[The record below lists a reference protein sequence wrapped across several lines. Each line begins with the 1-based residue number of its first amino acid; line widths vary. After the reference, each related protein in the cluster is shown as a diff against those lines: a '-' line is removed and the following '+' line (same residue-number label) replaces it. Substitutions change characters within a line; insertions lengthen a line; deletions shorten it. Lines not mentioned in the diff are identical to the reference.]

1 MNTDFRI
8 FWQFNR
14 LQRYKKKLNIENIP
28 SEEDKNYAVF
38 AFFFIF
44 SSRALA
50 YIIFFLYLC
59 GSIWCMMQK
68 KEFTSD
74 EEQMIQHEFELLLD
88 DYAHTPHRQKVEL
101 ITHAFNFAHKAHYG
115 VRRLS
120 GEPYIMHPLAVARIC
135 VKEIGLGSTSIC
147 AALLHDVV
155 EDTDY
160 TVEDIAGLFGEKI
173 AQIVGGLTK
182 ISGGVFGSQA
192 SEQAENFR
200 KLLLTI
206 SDDIRVVLIK
216 IADRL
221 HNMRTLG
228 AQPKDKQYK
237 IAGETQYIYAPL
249 AHRLG
254 LFPIKTELEDL
265 SFKYEHPETWQEI
278 HDKLEK
284 VKANQMDSYEHFAQ
298 PIRERLTS
306 MGYSFT
312 LKARIKSVY
321 SIWKKMVRQQ
331 CSFEDVYDLL
341 AVRIIFTPKDS
352 LSEKDQCWMIY
363 SAITEI
369 FRPHPERIRDWIST
383 PKANGYE
390 ALHVTVMGK
399 DGQWIEVQIRTD
411 RMHEIAERGYA
422 AHWKYKTGES
432 DDSELDKWLREIKD
446 ILAHPDKDAMEFL
459 GTFKLNLFAQE
470 VFVFTPKGEIK
481 TMPLGSTALDFAFML
496 HSELGEHCIGAKVNH
511 ALVPLS
517 YQLKGGDQIEVLTS
531 NSQHPQK
538 EWLNMVTTAKATNSL
553 QQYFRREERRYIRHG
568 ERLVEDAISMD
579 ERLSANHDQVLARL
593 LNYYH
598 ITTPNE
604 LYLQVGQGTIRLNNI
619 HEIVVPKRGWR
630 SYIPFLRDDSS
641 KTIDKPLEAEKTLEL
656 ETAESQKQKK
666 KGPKAIVLTDENLG
680 KEYLLS
686 SCCHPIPGDEVLG
699 YMDENG
705 QMHIHKIDCPEANL
719 LKTSYGKRIYSASW
733 NTHRVQSFVETI
745 EMKGIDEFGIFIQVL
760 QTITEDF
767 HINMRTIN
775 VTSEDGIFKGILEIY
790 VYDKNELEEL
800 LKAIR
805 KIEAVKEVRRIVE
818 N

>member
-1 MNTDFRI
+1 VERV
-8 FWQFNR
+8 Q
-14 LQRYKKKLNIENIP
+14 KLCR
-28 SEEDKNYAVF
+28 F

-44 SSRALA
+44 YAYALA
-50 YIIFFLYLC
+50 YIKKKQYLC
-59 GSIWCMMQK
+59 AVFWLIMQK
-68 KEFTSD
+68 TEFTQQ
-74 EEQMIQHEFELLLD
+74 EEQMIRQEFEALLD

-135 VKEIGLGSTSIC
+135 VREIGLGSTSIC
-147 AALLHDVV
+147 SALLHDVV

-160 TVEDIAGLFGEKI
+160 TVEDIAGLFGDKI

-182 ISGGVFGSQA
+182 ISGGVFGDQA

-228 AQPKDKQYK
+228 AQPKNKQYK

-278 HDKLEK
+278 NNKLESI
-284 VKANQMDSYEHFAQ
+284 KASKLESFEEFTQ
-298 PIRERLTS
+298 PIRERLNE
-306 MGYSFT
+306 MGYTFT
-312 LKARIKSVY
+312 LKARIKTVY
-321 SIWKKMVRQQ
+321 SIWKKMVSKQ
-331 CSFEDVYDLL
+331 CSFEDVYDLMAL
-341 AVRIIFTPKDS
+341 RIIFTPHEGMT
-352 LSEKDQCWMIY
+352 EKDQCWMIY
-363 SAITEI
+363 SAITELY
-369 FRPHPERIRDWIST
+369 RPHPERIRDWIST

-399 DGQWIEVQIRTD
+399 NGEWIEVQIRTD
-411 RMHEIAERGYA
+411 RMHEIAEHGYA
-422 AHWKYKTGES
+422 AHWKYKSGES
-432 DDSELDKWLREIKD
+432 DNSELDKWIQEIKD

-481 TMPLGSTALDFAFML
+481 TMPAGSTALDFAFLL

-511 ALVPLS
+511 SLVPLS
-517 YQLKGGDQIEVLTS
+517 YRLKGGDQVEILTS
-531 NSQHPQK
+531 NSQHPQR
-538 EWLNMVTTAKATNSL
+538 EWLEMVTTAKARNGL
-553 QQYFRREERRYIRHG
+553 NLYFRKEERKYTKHG

-579 ERLSANHDQVLARL
+579 KDLAANHDLALARI

-598 ITTPNE
+598 LTQPSE
-604 LYLQVGQGTIRLNNI
+604 LYLKVGQGTIRLDNF
-619 HEIVVPKRGWR
+619 HDIVFPKRGWR
-630 SYIPFLRDDSS
+630 SYIPFIGGKKD
-641 KTIDKPLEAEKTLEL
+641 PA
-656 ETAESQKQKK
+656 AESAKPKEENKEVVKPQ
-666 KGPKAIVLTDENLG
+666 KGPHSIVLTDENLG
-680 KEYLLS
+680 KDYLLS
-686 SCCHPIPGDEVLG
+686 NCCHPIPGDEVLG
-699 YMDENG
+699 YLDEAG
-705 QMHIHKIDCPEANL
+705 KMHIHKIDCEEAMV
-719 LKTSYGKRIYSASW
+719 LKSSYGKRIYSATW

-745 EMKGIDEFGIFIQVL
+745 ELKGIDRFGVFIRVL
-760 QTITEDF
+760 QTITTDF
-767 HINMRTIN
+767 HINMRAIN
-775 VTSEDGIFKGILEIY
+775 IFSEDGIFRGTMELY
-790 VYDKNELEEL
+790 VYDRMELENL
-800 LKAIR
+800 LKALR
-805 KIEAVKEVRRIVE
+805 KLDNIKEVKRVVVE
-818 N
+818 S

>member
-1 MNTDFRI
+1 
-8 FWQFNR
+8 
-14 LQRYKKKLNIENIP
+14 
-28 SEEDKNYAVF
+28 
-38 AFFFIF
+38 
-44 SSRALA
+44 
-50 YIIFFLYLC
+50 
-59 GSIWCMMQK
+59 MQK
-68 KEFTSD
+68 SEFTQE
-74 EEQMIQHEFELLLD
+74 EEQMIQREFEALLD
-88 DYAHTPHRQKVEL
+88 DYAHTPHSQRVEL

-135 VKEIGLGSTSIC
+135 VREIGLGSTSIC
-147 AALLHDVV
+147 SALLHDVV

-160 TVEDIAGLFGEKI
+160 TVEDIAGLFGDKI

-182 ISGGVFGSQA
+182 ISGGVFGDQA

-265 SFKYEHPETWQEI
+265 SFKYEHPDTWQEI
-278 HDKLEK
+278 HDKLEL
-284 VKANQMDSYEHFAQ
+284 VKGDQMSTYEHFAE

-306 MGYSFT
+306 MGYQFT

-321 SIWKKMVRQQ
+321 SIWKKMMRQQ
-331 CSFEDVYDLL
+331 CSFEDVYDLM
-341 AVRIIFTPKDS
+341 AVRIIFTPNES
-352 LSEKDQCWMIY
+352 MSEKDQCWIIY

-369 FRPHPERIRDWIST
+369 YRPHPERIRDWIST

-390 ALHVTVMGK
+390 ALHVTVMANN
-399 DGQWIEVQIRTD
+399 GQWVEVQIRTD
-411 RMHEIAERGYA
+411 RMHEIAEHGYA

-432 DDSELDKWLREIKD
+432 DESELDKWIQEIKE
-446 ILAHPDKDAMEFL
+446 ILQHPDKDAMEFL

-470 VFVFTPKGEIK
+470 VFVFTPKGEVM

-517 YQLKGGDQIEVLTS
+517 YRLKGGDQVEVLTS

-538 EWLNMVTTAKATNSL
+538 EWLNMVTTAKARNGL
-553 QQYFRREERRYIRHG
+553 NQYFRREERRYMHHG
-568 ERLVEDAISMD
+568 EKLVEDAISMD
-579 ERLSANHDQVLARL
+579 KDLAANHDMALQKLM
-593 LNYYH
+593 NYH
-598 ITTPNE
+598 QMKTPSD
-604 LYLQVGQGTIRLNNI
+604 LYLQVGQGAIRLNNFR
-619 HEIVVPKRGWR
+619 EIVFPKRGWR
-630 SYIPFLRDDSS
+630 SYIPFMGKKNEGQSEKIEKS
-641 KTIDKPLEAEKTLEL
+641 ESGDKVVKP
-656 ETAESQKQKK
+656 K
-666 KGPKAIVLTDENLG
+666 KGQPHSIVLTDENLG
-680 KEYLLS
+680 KEYVLS
-686 SCCHPIPGDEVLG
+686 NCCHPIPGDEVLG
-699 YMDENG
+699 YLDERG
-705 QMHIHKIDCPEANL
+705 KMHIHKIDCAEANL
-719 LKTSYGKRIYSASW
+719 LKTSYGKRIYSATW

-745 EMKGIDEFGIFIQVL
+745 ELKGIDKFGVFVQVL
-760 QTITEDF
+760 QTITKDF
-767 HINMRTIN
+767 HINMRSIN
-775 VTSEDGIFKGILEIY
+775 ISSEDGIFKGTMEIY
-790 VYDKNELEEL
+790 VYDRSELNDL

-805 KIEAVKEVRRIVE
+805 KIENIKEVRRIVE
-818 N
+818 NGD

>member
-1 MNTDFRI
+1 MQN
-8 FWQFNR
+8 
-14 LQRYKKKLNIENIP
+14 
-28 SEEDKNYAVF
+28 
-38 AFFFIF
+38 
-44 SSRALA
+44 
-50 YIIFFLYLC
+50 FLYLC
-59 GSIWCMMQK
+59 ARFCLTMQK
-68 KEFTSD
+68 SEFTAE
-74 EEQMIQHEFELLLD
+74 EEQMIQREFEALLD

-135 VKEIGLGSTSIC
+135 VREIGLGSTSIC
-147 AALLHDVV
+147 SALLHDVV

-160 TVEDIAGLFGEKI
+160 TVEDIAGLFGDKI
-173 AQIVGGLTK
+173 ALIVGGLTK

-221 HNMRTLG
+221 HNMRTLS

-278 HDKLEK
+278 HDKLEA
-284 VKANQMDSYEHFAQ
+284 VKLSQMESYEHFVE

-306 MGYSFT
+306 MGYQFT

-321 SIWKKMVRQQ
+321 SIWKKMMRQQ
-331 CSFEDVYDLL
+331 CAFEDVYDLL

-352 LSEKDQCWMIY
+352 LSEKDQCWIIY
-363 SAITEI
+363 SAITELY
-369 FRPHPERIRDWIST
+369 RPHPERIRDWIST

-390 ALHVTVMGK
+390 ALHVTVMASN
-399 DGQWIEVQIRTD
+399 GQWVEVQIRTD

-432 DDSELDKWLREIKD
+432 DDGELDKWLREIKD
-446 ILAHPDKDAMEFL
+446 ILAHPEKDAMEFL

-470 VFVFTPKGEIK
+470 VFVFTPKGEVK
-481 TMPLGSTALDFAFML
+481 TMPLGATALDFAFML

-511 ALVPLS
+511 TLVPLS
-517 YQLKGGDQIEVLTS
+517 YRLKGGDQVEILTS
-531 NSQHPQK
+531 NSQHPQH
-538 EWLNMVTTAKATNSL
+538 EWLGFVTTAKAKNGL
-553 QQYFRREERRYIRHG
+553 QQYFRREERHYIRHG
-568 ERLVEDAISMD
+568 ERLVEDAIHMD

-593 LNYYH
+593 LSHYQL
-598 ITTPNE
+598 TQPSE
-604 LYLQVGQGTIRLNNI
+604 LYLQVGQGAIRLDNLQ
-619 HEIVVPKRGWR
+619 EIVLPKRPWWKR
-630 SYIPFLRDDSS
+630 MPFMGGDEKANTEKNENAQTIGS
-641 KTIDKPLEAEKTLEL
+641 KAE
-656 ETAESQKQKK
+656 ESKAPEEPKK
-666 KGPKAIVLTDENLG
+666 KKKEQHAIVLTDENLG
-680 KEYLLS
+680 KQYQLS
-686 SCCHPIPGDEVLG
+686 NCCHPIPGDEVLG
-699 YMDENG
+699 YLDPSGKMF
-705 QMHIHKIDCPEANL
+705 IHKIDCPEAAL
-719 LKTSYGKRIYSASW
+719 LKTSHGKQIYSATW

-745 EMKGIDEFGIFIQVL
+745 EFKGIDKFGVFIRVL
-760 QTITEDF
+760 QTITTDF
-767 HINMRTIN
+767 HINIRTIN
-775 VTSEDGIFKGILEIY
+775 VTSDDGIFKGLMELY
-790 VYDKNELEEL
+790 VYDREEL
-800 LKAIR
+800 DELFKALR
-805 KIEAVKEVRRIVE
+805 KIDDIKEVKRVNKNNNE
-818 N
+818 KDF

>member
-1 MNTDFRI
+1 
-8 FWQFNR
+8 
-14 LQRYKKKLNIENIP
+14 
-28 SEEDKNYAVF
+28 
-38 AFFFIF
+38 
-44 SSRALA
+44 
-50 YIIFFLYLC
+50 
-59 GSIWCMMQK
+59 MQK
-68 KEFTSD
+68 SEFTAD
-74 EEQMIQHEFELLLD
+74 EELMIQREFEALLD

-147 AALLHDVV
+147 SALLHDVV

-160 TVEDIAGLFGEKI
+160 TVEDIRGLFGDKI
-173 AQIVGGLTK
+173 AQIVSGLTK
-182 ISGGVFGSQA
+182 ISGGVFGDHA

-206 SDDIRVVLIK
+206 SEDIRVVLIK

-228 AQPKDKQYK
+228 SQPKDKQYK

-278 HDKLEK
+278 HDKLEQ
-284 VKANQMDSYEHFAQ
+284 VKAGQMETYEHFTE

-306 MGYSFT
+306 MGYTFT

-321 SIWKKMVRQQ
+321 SIWKKMMLKQ
-331 CSFEDVYDLL
+331 CAFEDVYDLM
-341 AVRIIFTPKDS
+341 AVRIIFTPNES
-352 LSEKDQCWMIY
+352 MSEKDQCWMIY
-363 SAITEI
+363 SAITELY
-369 FRPHPERIRDWIST
+369 RPHPERIRDWIST

-390 ALHVTVMGK
+390 ALHVTVMAK
-399 DGQWIEVQIRTD
+399 NGQWVEVQIRTD
-411 RMHEIAERGYA
+411 RMHEIAEHGYA

-432 DDSELDKWLREIKD
+432 DEGELDKWLQEIKE

-470 VFVFTPKGEIK
+470 VFVFTPHGDIK
-481 TMPLGSTALDFAFML
+481 TMPLGSTALDFAFLL

-511 ALVPLS
+511 SLVPLS
-517 YQLKGGDQIEVLTS
+517 YRLKGGDQIEILTS

-538 EWLNMVTTAKATNSL
+538 EWLDMVITAKARNGL
-553 QQYFRREERRYIRHG
+553 NQYFRREERRYIKHG
-568 ERLVEDAISMD
+568 ELLVNDAIQMD
-579 ERLSANHDQVLARL
+579 KDLAANPDKAVARL
-593 LNYYH
+593 LNYYGCANP
-598 ITTPNE
+598 TE
-604 LYLQVGQGTIRLNNI
+604 LYLHVGQGTIRLDNI
-619 HEIVVPKRGWR
+619 HDIVMPRRGWR
-630 SYIPFLRDDSS
+630 SYIPFIGRRDDN
-641 KTIDKPLEAEKTLEL
+641 IDKISAAQPLNDAAAQPNDAAKP
-656 ETAESQKQKK
+656 KK
-666 KGPKAIVLTDENLG
+666 KEPHAIVLTDDNLG
-680 KEYLLS
+680 KKYMLS
-686 SCCHPIPGDEVLG
+686 NCCHPIPGDEVLG
-699 YMDENG
+699 YLDDEG
-705 QMHIHKIDCPEANL
+705 QMHIHKIDCPEAAL
-719 LKTSYGKRIYSASW
+719 LKTSYGKRIYSATW

-745 EMKGIDEFGIFIQVL
+745 ELKGIDKFGVFIQVL
-760 QTITEDF
+760 QAITQEF
-767 HINMRTIN
+767 HINMRSIN
-775 VTSEDGIFKGILEIY
+775 VSSEDGIFKGTMEIY
-790 VYDKNELEEL
+790 VYDKSELEDL

-805 KIEAVKEVRRIVE
+805 KIDDIKEVKRVTIE

>member
-1 MNTDFRI
+1 MWSID
-8 FWQFNR
+8 
-14 LQRYKKKLNIENIP
+14 
-28 SEEDKNYAVF
+28 VF
-38 AFFFIF
+38 
-44 SSRALA
+44 
-50 YIIFFLYLC
+50 
-59 GSIWCMMQK
+59 MQK
-68 KEFTSD
+68 SEFTPE
-74 EEQMIQHEFELLLD
+74 EEQMIQREFEALLD
-88 DYAHTPHRQKVEL
+88 DYAHTPHRQNVEL

-135 VKEIGLGSTSIC
+135 VREIGLGSTSIS

-182 ISGGVFGSQA
+182 ISGGVFGDQA

-265 SFKYEHPETWQEI
+265 SFKYEHPDTWQEI
-278 HDKLEK
+278 HEKLEA
-284 VKANQMDSYEHFAQ
+284 VKQRQLDSFEQFAI
-298 PIRERLTS
+298 PIRERLSS
-306 MGYSFT
+306 MGYQFI

-321 SIWKKMVRQQ
+321 SVWKKMMKQQ
-331 CSFEDVYDLL
+331 ISFDDVYDLL

-369 FRPHPERIRDWIST
+369 YRPHPERIRDWIST

-411 RMHEIAERGYA
+411 RMNEIAERGYA

-432 DDSELDKWLREIKD
+432 DDSELDKWIREIKE
-446 ILAHPDKDAMEFL
+446 ILAHPEKDAMEFL

-470 VFVFTPKGEIK
+470 VFVFTPKGEVK
-481 TMPLGSTALDFAFML
+481 TMPLGSTALDFAFLL

-517 YQLKGGDQIEVLTS
+517 YRLRGGDQIEVLTS
-531 NSQHPQK
+531 SSQHPQR
-538 EWLNMVTTAKATNSL
+538 EWFNMVTTAKARNGLT
-553 QQYFRREERRYIRHG
+553 QYFRREERRYMKHG
-568 ERLVEDAISMD
+568 ERLVEDAIHMD
-579 ERLSANHDQVLARL
+579 KELSANHDQALARL
-593 LNYYH
+593 LNYYQL
-598 ITTPNE
+598 TTPNE
-604 LYLQVGQGTIRLNNI
+604 LYAQVGQGAIRLDNI
-619 HEIVVPKRGWR
+619 HEIVFPRQSWWAHVPFVG
-630 SYIPFLRDDSS
+630 
-641 KTIDKPLEAEKTLEL
+641 
-656 ETAESQKQKK
+656 KK
-666 KGPKAIVLTDENLG
+666 KGLEDERIKGLEGDTAKSSNDTPSAANDGKKKKVPHAIVLTDDELG
-680 KEYLLS
+680 KKYILS

-699 YMDENG
+699 YLDEGG

-719 LKTSYGKRIYSASW
+719 LKTSYGKRIYSATW
-733 NTHRVQSFVETI
+733 NMHRVQSFVETI
-745 EMKGIDEFGIFIQVL
+745 EMKGIDKFGIFIQVL
-760 QTITEDF
+760 QTITQQF
-767 HINMRTIN
+767 HINMRSIN
-775 VTSEDGIFKGILEIY
+775 VSSDDGIFKGTLEVY
-790 VYDKNELEEL
+790 VYDRKELDEL

-805 KIEAVKEVRRIVE
+805 KIEDVKEVKRLVVSD
-818 N
+818 

>member
-1 MNTDFRI
+1 
-8 FWQFNR
+8 
-14 LQRYKKKLNIENIP
+14 
-28 SEEDKNYAVF
+28 
-38 AFFFIF
+38 
-44 SSRALA
+44 
-50 YIIFFLYLC
+50 
-59 GSIWCMMQK
+59 MQK
-68 KEFTSD
+68 SEFTAD
-74 EEQMIQHEFELLLD
+74 EELMIQREFEALLD

-147 AALLHDVV
+147 SALLHDVV

-160 TVEDIAGLFGEKI
+160 TVEDIRGLFGDKI
-173 AQIVGGLTK
+173 AQIVSGLTK
-182 ISGGVFGSQA
+182 ISGGVFGDHA

-206 SDDIRVVLIK
+206 SEDIRVVLIK

-228 AQPKDKQYK
+228 SQPKDKQYK

-278 HDKLEK
+278 HDKLEQ
-284 VKANQMDSYEHFAQ
+284 VKAGQMETYEHFTE

-306 MGYSFT
+306 MGYTFT

-321 SIWKKMVRQQ
+321 SIWKKMMLKQ
-331 CSFEDVYDLL
+331 CAFEDVYDLM
-341 AVRIIFTPKDS
+341 AVRIIFTPNES
-352 LSEKDQCWMIY
+352 MSEKDQCWMIY
-363 SAITEI
+363 SAITELY
-369 FRPHPERIRDWIST
+369 RPHPERIRDWIST

-390 ALHVTVMGK
+390 ALHVTVMAK
-399 DGQWIEVQIRTD
+399 NGQWVEVQIRTD
-411 RMHEIAERGYA
+411 RMHEIAEHGYA

-432 DDSELDKWLREIKD
+432 DEGELDKWLQEIKE

-470 VFVFTPKGEIK
+470 VFVFTPHGDIK
-481 TMPLGSTALDFAFML
+481 TMPLGSTALDFAFLL

-511 ALVPLS
+511 SLVPLS
-517 YQLKGGDQIEVLTS
+517 YRLKGGDQIEILTS

-538 EWLNMVTTAKATNSL
+538 EWLDMVITAKARNGL
-553 QQYFRREERRYIRHG
+553 NQYFRREERRYIKHG
-568 ERLVEDAISMD
+568 ELLVNDAIQMD
-579 ERLSANHDQVLARL
+579 KDLAANPDKAVARL
-593 LNYYH
+593 LNYYGCANP
-598 ITTPNE
+598 TE
-604 LYLQVGQGTIRLNNI
+604 LYLHVGQGTIRLDNI
-619 HEIVVPKRGWR
+619 HDIVMPRRGWR
-630 SYIPFLRDDSS
+630 SYIPFIGRREDN
-641 KTIDKPLEAEKTLEL
+641 IDKISAAQPLNDAAAQPNDAAKP
-656 ETAESQKQKK
+656 KK
-666 KGPKAIVLTDENLG
+666 KEPHAIILTDDNLG
-680 KEYLLS
+680 KKYMLS
-686 SCCHPIPGDEVLG
+686 NCCHPIPGDEVLG
-699 YMDENG
+699 YLDDEG
-705 QMHIHKIDCPEANL
+705 QMHIHKIDCPEAAL
-719 LKTSYGKRIYSASW
+719 LKTSYGKRIYSATW

-745 EMKGIDEFGIFIQVL
+745 ELKGIDKFGVFIQVL
-760 QTITEDF
+760 QAITQEF
-767 HINMRTIN
+767 HINMRSIN
-775 VTSEDGIFKGILEIY
+775 VSSEDGIFKGTMEIY
-790 VYDKNELEEL
+790 VYDKSELEDL

-805 KIEAVKEVRRIVE
+805 KIDDIKEVKRVTIE

>member
-1 MNTDFRI
+1 
-8 FWQFNR
+8 
-14 LQRYKKKLNIENIP
+14 
-28 SEEDKNYAVF
+28 
-38 AFFFIF
+38 
-44 SSRALA
+44 
-50 YIIFFLYLC
+50 
-59 GSIWCMMQK
+59 MQK
-68 KEFTSD
+68 SEFTQA
-74 EEQMIQHEFELLLD
+74 EEQMIQREFEALLE

-101 ITHAFNFAHKAHYG
+101 ITHAFNFANQAHYG

-120 GEPYIMHPLAVARIC
+120 GEPYILHPIAVARIC
-135 VKEIGLGSTSIC
+135 VREIGLGSTSIC
-147 AALLHDVV
+147 SALLHDVV

-160 TVEDIAGLFGEKI
+160 SVEDIRGLFGDKI
-173 AQIVGGLTK
+173 AQIVDGLTK
-182 ISGGVFGSQA
+182 ISGGVFGDHA

-278 HDKLEK
+278 NDKLAN
-284 VKANQMDSYEHFAQ
+284 VKEHQLASFEHFAE

-306 MGYSFT
+306 MGYRYT

-321 SIWKKMVRQQ
+321 SIWKKMMKQQ
-331 CSFEDVYDLL
+331 CAFEDVYDLL
-341 AVRIIFTPKDS
+341 AVRIIFTPNES
-352 LSEKDQCWMIY
+352 MSEKDQCWMIY

-369 FRPHPERIRDWIST
+369 YRPHPERIRDWIST

-411 RMHEIAERGYA
+411 RMNEIAERGYA

-432 DDSELDKWLREIKD
+432 DDSELDKWLREIKE

-517 YQLKGGDQIEVLTS
+517 YRLKGGDQIEILTS

-538 EWLNMVTTAKATNSL
+538 EWMDMVTTAKAKNSL
-553 QQYFRREERRYIRHG
+553 QQYFRREERRYMKHG
-568 ERLVEDAISMD
+568 ERLVEDAIKID
-579 ERLSANHDQVLARL
+579 PELSANHDTVLARL
-593 LNYYH
+593 LNYYQM
-598 ITTPNE
+598 TQPSE
-604 LYLQVGQGTIRLNNI
+604 LYAEVGQGAIRLDNI
-619 HEIVVPKRGWR
+619 REIVFPRRGWK
-630 SYIPFLRDDSS
+630 SYIPFLRS
-641 KTIDKPLEAEKTLEL
+641 KEETAPTLPEEKENKPTPPLPEGKEIIAEKP
-656 ETAESQKQKK
+656 KK
-666 KGPKAIVLTDENLG
+666 KVPHAVVLTDDELN
-680 KEYLLS
+680 KKFVLS
-686 SCCHPIPGDEVLG
+686 QCCHPIPGDEVLG
-699 YMDENG
+699 YMDEEG
-705 QMHIHKIDCPEANL
+705 LMHIHKIDCPEANL
-719 LKTSYGKRIYSASW
+719 LKTSYGKRIYSATW

-745 EMKGIDEFGIFIQVL
+745 ELKGIDKFGVFIHVL
-760 QTITEDF
+760 QTITTDF
-767 HINMRTIN
+767 HINMRAIN
-775 VTSEDGIFKGILEIY
+775 ISSEDGIFKGTMEVY
-790 VYDKNELEEL
+790 VYDRKELDDL

-805 KIEAVKEVRRIVE
+805 KIDDIKEVKRVTGE
-818 N
+818 S

>member
-1 MNTDFRI
+1 
-8 FWQFNR
+8 
-14 LQRYKKKLNIENIP
+14 
-28 SEEDKNYAVF
+28 
-38 AFFFIF
+38 
-44 SSRALA
+44 
-50 YIIFFLYLC
+50 
-59 GSIWCMMQK
+59 MQK
-68 KEFTSD
+68 SEFTP
-74 EEQMIQHEFELLLD
+74 EEELMIQREFEALLD

-135 VKEIGLGSTSIC
+135 VREIGLGSTSIC
-147 AALLHDVV
+147 SALLHDVV

-160 TVEDIAGLFGEKI
+160 TEQDIAGLFGDKI
-173 AQIVGGLTK
+173 AQIVSGLTK
-182 ISGGVFGSQA
+182 ISGGVFGEQA

-228 AQPKDKQYK
+228 SQRKDKQYK

-265 SFKYEHPETWQEI
+265 SFKYQHPETWQDI
-278 HDKLEK
+278 HDKLEAI
-284 VKANQMDSYEHFAQ
+284 KATKLENYEVFAQ
-298 PIRERLTS
+298 PIRERLES
-306 MGYSFT
+306 MGYTFT
-312 LKARIKSVY
+312 IKARIKSVY
-321 SIWKKMVRQQ
+321 SIWKKMMSKQ
-331 CSFEDVYDLL
+331 CAFEDVYDIM
-341 AVRIIFTPKDS
+341 AVRIIFTPHETM
-352 LSEKDQCWMIY
+352 SEKDQCWMIY

-369 FRPHPERIRDWIST
+369 YRPHPERIRDWIST

-399 DGQWIEVQIRTD
+399 NGEWIEVQIRTD
-411 RMHEIAERGYA
+411 RMHEIAEHGYA

-432 DDSELDKWLREIKD
+432 DDSELDKWIEDIKE

-481 TMPLGSTALDFAFML
+481 TMPQGSTALDFAFLL

-511 ALVPLS
+511 SLVPLS
-517 YQLKGGDQIEVLTS
+517 YQLKGGDQVEVLTS

-538 EWLNMVTTAKATNSL
+538 EWLRIVTTAKAKKGLN
-553 QQYFRREERRYIRHG
+553 QYFMREERKYTKHG
-568 ERLVEDAISMD
+568 ERLVGDAISMD
-579 ERLSANHDQVLARL
+579 KDLAANPEDALARL
-593 LNYYH
+593 LTYYGM
-598 ITTPNE
+598 TQPAE
-604 LYLQVGQGTIRLNNI
+604 LYLQVGQGAIRLDNI
-619 HEIVVPKRGWR
+619 HDIVFPKRGWK
-630 SYIPFLRDDSS
+630 SYIPFLGN
-641 KTIDKPLEAEKTLEL
+641 DKPSVAKPI
-656 ETAESQKQKK
+656 ESQEKKEEASKEKK
-666 KGPKAIVLTDENLG
+666 KEAHAIILTDENLG
-680 KEYLLS
+680 TEYLLS

-699 YMDENG
+699 YKDEKG
-705 QMHIHKIDCPEANL
+705 QMYIHKVDCPEAAL
-719 LKTSYGKRIYSASW
+719 LKTSYGKRLYSATW

-745 EMKGIDEFGIFIQVL
+745 ELKGIDQFGVFIQVL
-760 QTITEDF
+760 QAITTEF
-767 HINMRTIN
+767 HINMRAIN
-775 VTSEDGIFKGILEIY
+775 VSSEDGIFKGTMELY
-790 VYDKNELEEL
+790 VYDRAELEDL

-805 KIEAVKEVRRIVE
+805 KIDDIKEVKRVITD